1 MMINEDDL
9 RKLIRA
15 KLLTE
20 KAIRATGEISGPDIF
35 GDMVR
40 WANDYLNTGTVSVG
54 GKPATVS
61 ILNPGDVDMAE
72 VYEKQIEN
80 IKPVGIEKDTVM
92 LMAALATAAQSPSR
106 NAGKIQQGFDTSFE
120 KLGNRYLAMQ
130 NANTDTDLGGLLP
143 TMQSIFGALNLPI
156 DKETVDNIINFYES
170 QGKMTEQDRL
180 AGKLPHAVT
189 SFLNDVRRST
199 TTVLKD
205 SLAGTYIG
213 KAGVVADII
222 KLKDE
227 GLLDDNRLIKFQNF
241 IDIIRT

>member
-1 MMINEDDL
+1 MMINETSL

-15 KLLTE
+15 NLLSE
-20 KAIRATGEISGPDIF
+20 KQIRAAGEIAGPDIW
-35 GDMVR
+35 GDMVN
-40 WANDYLNTGTVSVG
+40 WANNYLETGRITTGGKTSTVSV
-54 GKPATVS
+54 
-61 ILNPGDVDMAE
+61 LNPGQVDMKS

-92 LMAALATAAQSPSR
+92 LMAALAGAAQSPSK
-106 NAGKIQQGFDTSFE
+106 NAGKIQQTFDTSFE
-120 KLGNRYLAMQ
+120 KLGNRYIAMQ
-130 NANTDTDLGGLLP
+130 NANTNTDLGGLLP

-156 DKETVDNIINFYES
+156 NKETVDDILNFYES
-170 QGKMTEQDRL
+170 QGKMTEKDRMS
-180 AGKLPHAVT
+180 GKLPHAVK

-199 TTVLKD
+199 TSVLKD

-241 IDIIRT
+241 IDTIRT